1 MTPRLPET
9 GHLCPTGALTFDR
22 ITGALTGSTG
32 REALLVQALRA
43 GARISSNWSYRGFA
57 AGCRLLRPFAPD
69 RTIQIR
75 LTPDA
80 TFSFPFADGYWS
92 LLLDPHYSYERDINL
107 FFRSVADADYT
118 LVDCGANFGYW
129 STLVTSQLYGSHASI
144 AIEPSSRNFAIL
156 SANARLNGGRFQPLH
171 YAIGAEAG
179 TARLSG
185 SKHEAMSI
193 ADSISGNSGD
203 GEDVAVIPLD
213 SLIGTSLNPNHRHV
227 IKLDVE
233 GVEIAA
239 LRGGTK
245 LLETD
250 CVLICE
256 DHGNDRNHTI
266 SRHILEQTQL
276 KLFCFDP
283 LSRRFEHLEN
293 LSALDR
299 IKTSTNWGYNILATR
314 SPYWQERIEA
324 IDADKI
330 RDSGGR
336 PLI

>member
-1 MTPRLPET
+1 MSPPLPET
-9 GHLCPTGALTFDR
+9 VQLCPREELVFDR
-22 ITGALTGSTG
+22 RTGALTGATA
-32 REALLVQALRA
+32 REAILIQALRA

-57 AGCRLLRPFAPD
+57 AGCRALRMVAPE
-69 RTIQIR
+69 RTVQVR
-75 LTPDA
+75 LNDDA
-80 TFSFPFADGYWS
+80 IFSFPFADGYWS
-92 LLLDPHYSYERDINL
+92 LLLDPHYSYERDIDL
-107 FFRSVADADYT
+107 FFRSIADADYA

-129 STLVTSQLYGSHASI
+129 STLVTSSLYGAHSSV

-156 SANARLNGGRFQPLH
+156 SANARLNDGRFSPIR
-171 YAIGAEAG
+171 YAVGAEAG
-179 TARLSG
+179 IARLSG
-185 SKHEAMSI
+185 SKHEAMTI
-193 ADSISGNSGD
+193 AGD
-203 GEDVAVIPLD
+203 TQNGEDVAVIPLD
-213 SLIGTSLNPNHRHV
+213 SLIGAPLDPSRRHV

-239 LRGGTK
+239 LRGGAR

-266 SRHILEQTQL
+266 SRHILDHTPL

-299 IKTSTNWGYNILATR
+299 IKASTNWGYNILATR
-314 SPYWQERIEA
+314 SPYWQARISA
-324 IDADKI
+324 INANEVLGAD
-330 RDSGGR
+330 GR
-336 PLI
+336 PLV